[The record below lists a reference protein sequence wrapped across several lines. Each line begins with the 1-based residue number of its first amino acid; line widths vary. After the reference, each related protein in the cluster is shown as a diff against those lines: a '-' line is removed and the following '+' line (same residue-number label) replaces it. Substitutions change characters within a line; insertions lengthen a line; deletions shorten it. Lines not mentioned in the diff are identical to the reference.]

1 MVRTQRAARPRLRAL
16 PVAQGTRRPARAH
29 ALGRRAP
36 DAGARARPDVE
47 GQAAAHRRAVAGP
60 RANHH
65 AADIRQ
71 HPQGQGRRDVAV
83 DRGRERESRRR
94 PRRPRLPARD
104 RVARAGGTGRS
115 AAPRQGAAGELPRM
129 STQLVQAIWGGIL
142 FGSVYGLM
150 ALGLTL
156 VWGAVRLLNLAHGAI
171 FVVGSYVAYF
181 FVSRLNLPILGALP
195 IGVLAA
201 APFAYLMHLTFI
213 RPVIGK
219 PGVDNSTLIA
229 TVGISIAVSAAS
241 VLIFNPEYKVIP
253 PVITGNFTVSDVQ
266 ITKQGLLVIGTSLA
280 LFGLVYLFLTYTR
293 QGMAIRAVSQQQEAA
308 SLMSIPVVRTYGM
321 VIAISGALAGL
332 AGVLLSPFFFL
343 NPSSGFN
350 PMIQALI
357 VTIFGGLGSI
367 RGALVAGYVL
377 GIFESFVEV
386 YLGVAW
392 ALPGVFLLIILMLI
406 VRPNGL
412 FGIGEARRL

>member
-1 MVRTQRAARPRLRAL
+1 MVGAQRASRPRVRAL
-16 PVAQGTRRPARAH
+16 PMAEGAGGSACPY
-29 ALGRRAP
+29 ALGRRKA
-36 DAGARARPDVE
+36 DARPRPGPDVE
-47 GQAAAHRRAVAGP
+47 GKAAADRRALTRP
-60 RANHH
+60 RAAHH
-65 AADIRQ
+65 AADLRQ
-71 HPQGQGRRDVAV
+71 HPQGQGERDVSL
-83 DRGRERESRRR
+83 DRRRERQPRRR
-94 PRRPRLPARD
+94 SRGPRLPPRD
-104 RVARAGGTGRS
+104 RIVGAAGSGRR
-115 AAPRQGAAGELPRM
+115 AAPGQGAAGELPRL
-129 STQLVQAIWGGIL
+129 STQLVQAVWGGIL

-181 FVSRLNLPILGALP
+181 FVSRLNLPILVALP

-201 APFAYLMHLTFI
+201 AAFAYLMHLTFI

-219 PGVDNSTLIA
+219 PGFDNSTLIA
-229 TVGISIAVSAAS
+229 TVGISIAVSAAAI
-241 VLIFNPEYKVIP
+241 LIFNPEYKVIP

-343 NPSSGFN
+343 NPNSGFN

-357 VTIFGGLGSI
+357 VTIFGGLGSV
-367 RGALVAGYVL
+367 RGALVAGFVL

-386 YLGVAW
+386 YYGVAW
-392 ALPGVFLLIILMLI
+392 AQPGVFLLIILMLI
-406 VRPNGL
+406 LRPNGL
-412 FGIGEARRL
+412 FGIGEVRRL

>member
-1 MVRTQRAARPRLRAL
+1 ML
-16 PVAQGTRRPARAH
+16 
-29 ALGRRAP
+29 
-36 DAGARARPDVE
+36 
-47 GQAAAHRRAVAGP
+47 
-60 RANHH
+60 N
-65 AADIRQ
+65 
-71 HPQGQGRRDVAV
+71 
-83 DRGRERESRRR
+83 
-94 PRRPRLPARD
+94 
-104 RVARAGGTGRS
+104 
-115 AAPRQGAAGELPRM
+115 
-129 STQLVQAIWGGIL
+129 TQLVQAVWGGVL

-171 FVVGSYVAYF
+171 FIVAAYVAF
-181 FVSRLNLPILGALP
+181 WVVSSLHLPILVAFP
-195 IGVLAA
+195 AGVLAA
-201 APFAYLMHLTFI
+201 ALFAYLMHLLFI

-219 PGVDNSTLIA
+219 PGFDNATLVA
-229 TVGISIAVSAAS
+229 TIGISIAVSAAAL
-241 VLIFNPEYKVIP
+241 LIFNPEYKVVP
-253 PVITGNFTVSDVQ
+253 PVVRGANIVAGVQ
-266 ITKQGLLVIGTSLA
+266 ITNQGLLVIAASLG
-280 LFGLVYLFLTYTR
+280 LFALVYLFLTYTR
-293 QGMAIRAVSQQQEAA
+293 WGMAIRAVSQQQEAA
-308 SLMSIPVVRTYGM
+308 SLMSIPVVRTYGT
-321 VIAISGALAGL
+321 VIAISGALAGV

-377 GIFESFVEV
+377 GVFESFVEV

-412 FGIGEARRL
+412 FGIGEVRRL